1 MSDNSPIITL
11 LTNFG
16 SQDPFVGILKG
27 VMLSITP
34 AVQFVDLS
42 HEIPAKNI
50 LAGALILRSA
60 MHFSPPLPFT
70 QPWSIQ
76 A

>member
-1 MSDNSPIITL
+1 MSNNSPIITL
-11 LTNFG
+11 LTDFG

-42 HEIPAKNI
+42 HKIPA
-50 LAGALILRSA
+50 R
-60 MHFSPPLPFT
+60 
-70 QPWSIQ
+70 
-76 A
+76 

>member
-11 LTNFG
+11 LTDFG
-16 SQDPFVGILKG
+16 SQDAFVGIMKG

-42 HEIPAKNI
+42 HEIPA
-50 LAGALILRSA
+50 
-60 MHFSPPLPFT
+60 
-70 QPWSIQ
+70 
-76 A
+76 

>member
-16 SQDPFVGILKG
+16 SQDAFVSIMND

-42 HEIPAKNI
+42 HEVPA
-50 LAGALILRSA
+50 
-60 MHFSPPLPFT
+60 
-70 QPWSIQ
+70 
-76 A
+76 